1 MFEALAFV
9 HAMVSP
15 VAEPASTAVP
25 EVIPSASPASPGPWE
40 PAGAAAQPSAGP
52 PPSGAAPAPGG
63 AAPGPAPAE
72 SPASQVQKEM
82 SKGTE
87 KARKRAPRSLG
98 LWLGYGW
105 SPVNYLPLR
114 ADGERV
120 RPHGMTLA
128 LDYLWQVGGLQ
139 PGGWPAYVGFLLG
152 FNYLPGV
159 SGQRHALTI
168 EYGIV
173 VRHTLATH
181 LKVYPYLG
189 YGLGAVQALVFGAE
203 GRGIGHLTRLSI
215 GFEGRVRQ
223 RVRLAFEVNY
233 KIDPIRAF
241 GVDGKPGTKFDY
253 HMLGALFGVNFNL

>member
-15 VAEPASTAVP
+15 VAASPTTAVP
-25 EVIPSASPASPGPWE
+25 EVMPPAEPAGPGPWE
-40 PAGAAAQPSAGP
+40 PAPAAGQPSQPSSAAAARP
-52 PPSGAAPAPGG
+52 AA
-63 AAPGPAPAE
+63 AE
-72 SPASQVQKEM
+72 SPAIQVQREM

-105 SPVNYLPLR
+105 VPVNYLPLR

-152 FNYLPGV
+152 FNYLPGG
-159 SGQRHALTI
+159 SEQRHALTL

-189 YGLGAVQALVFGAE
+189 YGLGAVQAFVFGAE
-203 GRGIGHLTRLSI
+203 GRGIGHLTRLAL
-215 GFEGRVRQ
+215 GFEGRVRE

-241 GVDGKPGTKFDY
+241 GVGGAPGTKFDY